1 MSSFAIN
8 NSTYLGADVPS
19 LYTALTVGDDYASN
33 PIVYGDTNPY
43 IFKYGEIVEIILN
56 NQHTNLHPWHL
67 HGHNFQVL
75 ERTVPDTGSWPGYH
89 SNYSNTPVIRDT
101 IMLQP
106 NAYTVIRFKADNPGV
121 WLWHC
126 QCVLVVPLYLSFLA
140 DFDLASSSTFHP
152 AYRLPLSRRLTSLST
167 APPRSLKIT
176 LMFAKPIPCLLKEML
191 QEILSIF
198 SM

>member
-75 ERTVPDTGSWPGYH
+75 ERTVPDTGSWPGYY

-126 QCVLVVPLYLSFLA
+126 QCVLIVSISFVLG
-140 DFDLASSSTFHP
+140 
-152 AYRLPLSRRLTSLST
+152 
-167 APPRSLKIT
+167 
-176 LMFAKPIPCLLKEML
+176 
-191 QEILSIF
+191 
-198 SM
+198 